1 MMCGVISSAVAAASF
16 TSTSICQYVVC
27 GSRSQVFRL
36 AVKGTCTLFL
46 SCKNCKSNTDS
57 KSENIISLL

>member
-1 MMCGVISSAVAAASF
+1 MMCCVISSAVAAASF

-46 SCKNCKSNTDS
+46 SFIEIKVWSMQKQY
-57 KSENIISLL
+57 